1 MCLCKYRRISL
12 RQDSMTVIGLSL
24 NTADKIHTIVWTVHH
39 LPYDMSSFLPVP
51 NPQGIIL

>member
-1 MCLCKYRRISL
+1 
-12 RQDSMTVIGLSL
+12 MTVIGLSL

-51 NPQGIIL
+51 KPQGIILYIIYLLLLL

>member
-1 MCLCKYRRISL
+1 
-12 RQDSMTVIGLSL
+12 MTVIGLSL

-51 NPQGIIL
+51 KPQGIILYIIYLLLLLWYF